1 MAEESIRLESTI
13 SSEKESIAES
23 NITEQLVLMVR
34 KASDVYKELALLLK
48 DLDDMNK
55 PGVEKRYSRV
65 KLLKD
70 GVEEAGISLTEYIIR
85 VSPTLT
91 FKDVYVE
98 IVQDLIRFAEHAEA
112 SANRSLLLVTKGFEK
127 LPDSIYAYLDAVVRK
142 NLEMLDVVSLMITK
156 LRSNSKQARE
166 LYQRIITLE
175 NSVDDLHREI
185 GLETI
190 KYYSNDVGALI
201 LVKELAD
208 KLEDAADILKR
219 VGTNLRYIALHR

>member
-1 MAEESIRLESTI
+1 VAEESIRFETTVGG
-13 SSEKESIAES
+13 ERESIAES
-23 NITEQLVLMVR
+23 NIAEQLTLMAR
-34 KASDVYKELALLLK
+34 KASDVYKELALMLK

-55 PGVEKRYSRV
+55 VGVEKRYGRV

-70 GVEEAGISLTEYIIR
+70 GVEESGINLTEYIIR
-85 VSPTLT
+85 VSPALT

-127 LPDSIYAYLDAVVRK
+127 LPDNIYAYLDAVVRK
-142 NLEMLDVVSLMITK
+142 ILEMLDVISQMISK
-156 LRSNSKQARE
+156 LRNGKQARE
-166 LYQRIITLE
+166 LYQKIISLE

-190 KYYSNDVGALI
+190 KHYSNDVGALI